1 MEENTKKKKRKRDRT
16 KRKVKGWVKF
26 LLFIVVIGIACV
38 MLFTSPFDVKTYI
51 VEGNNYYTQD
61 EIIVMGNC
69 KTGEN
74 IIIGTDCKE
83 IKKRLERD
91 AYIQDV
97 KIIRR
102 LPSTI
107 KIEVKERNQ
116 LCACVYGPDYVVLD
130 ENGIVLRKTSIDPK
144 LTVVRGLM
152 ITKLVI
158 GEPIEVEESALLN
171 ETLEILDAMNQN
183 NMYFKEIQF
192 QKTDIKAYILDKL
205 VCVGTPENIMDALKT
220 QKLQKVVQKL
230 FDDGI
235 EKGTIKLSGDNY
247 ISYSKKV
254 S

>member
-1 MEENTKKKKRKRDRT
+1 MKEVTKKEIRKKERT
-16 KRKVKGWVKF
+16 KRKVKGWVK
-26 LLFIVVIGIACV
+26 LLFFLVIAGVIAIV
-38 MLFTSPFDVKTYI
+38 LFTPPFDVKNYI
-51 VEGNNYYTQD
+51 VEGNNYYTDD
-61 EIIVMGNC
+61 EIILMGNC
-69 KTGEN
+69 QTGGN

-83 IKKRLERD
+83 IKNRLERD
-91 AYIQDV
+91 AYMQDV

-116 LCACVYGPDYVVLD
+116 ICACVYGQDYIVLD
-130 ENGIVLRKTSIDPK
+130 ENGIVLRKASIDPK
-144 LTVVRGLM
+144 LTIVRGLM

-158 GEPIEVEESALLN
+158 GEPIEVEEKALLD
-171 ETLEILDAMNQN
+171 ETLEILECMNEN

-192 QKTDIKAYILDKL
+192 KNTEIKAYILDKL
-205 VCVGTPENIMDALKT
+205 VCVGTPDNILDALKT
-220 QKLQKVVQKL
+220 QKLQKVVQQL
-230 FDDGI
+230 FDDGT